1 MLMSFFFLFNIVYH
15 YFIMYL
21 LSDCATVS
29 CPVLVFVY
37 CMVLS
42 SDARLCNEKP
52 FISQDVTLD
61 SAIDF
66 LVVKEDCN
74 RIDMFGKQMLYNL
87 DCLTVKFT
95 KIY

>member
-1 MLMSFFFLFNIVYH
+1 MLMSFFFFLFNIFIII
-15 YFIMYL
+15 FIMYL

-29 CPVLVFVY
+29 CPVLVLVY

-52 FISQDVTLD
+52 FISQDVALD

-66 LVVKEDCN
+66 LVVVKEDCN
-74 RIDMFGKQMLYNL
+74 RIGVWETNVL
-87 DCLTVKFT
+87 
-95 KIY
+95 